1 MVNITVSFHPPFSYY
16 TKKKQIE
23 LTLQDGAKFID
34 VLKQLINS
42 FPQLKEMI
50 PDLNDECIFYNNVFP
65 VINNSLASQ
74 NEILNDGDNIMLFG
88 SISGG

>member
-1 MVNITVSFHPPFSYY
+1 MVNITVSFYPPFSNY
-16 TKKKQIE
+16 TKKKKAE
-23 LTLQDGAKFID
+23 YSLQDGTRFID
-34 VLKQLINS
+34 LITQLINS

-74 NEILNDGDNIMLFG
+74 NEILNEGDNIMLFG